1 MIKPETKYWNL
12 KEIDTETVDAL
23 ASDLNETQLLTSV
36 IFNRG
41 IRTPYQARR
50 FLQPSLDDLTDS
62 MLLNHMPEAVERC
75 LRAYENG
82 ESILIFGDNDVD
94 GVTST
99 TLLYQFFEYIGAN
112 VRYFLP
118 RRKEDGHGFNDDTL
132 RAAFQAG
139 KPNLLITVDCGMS
152 GRKAVE
158 MRQSRSIA
166 RNLYQNWQTRARTP
180 RYARP
185 RLPRDDCR
193 RRAAIGRKPHVRIGW
208 ARRHTQAQAKRYRG
222 SLERRRRR

>member
-36 IFNRG
+36 LYNRG

-152 GRKAVE
+152 GHKEVE
-158 MRQSRSIA
+158 MLKSIDIDT
-166 RNLYQNWQTRARTP
+166 LIV
-180 RYARP
+180 
-185 RLPRDDCR
+185 D
-193 RRAAIGRKPHVRIGW
+193 H
-208 ARRHTQAQAKRYRG
+208 HTA
-222 SLERRRRR
+222 L